1 MYIPPL
7 TYLVMVDGEKEDTL
21 KTMRKTLHCL
31 EEIEEIIKR
40 LREKVNTS
48 EEVNSEGIISL
59 YLFLFILYIGT
70 IAKWIFHCKMM

>member
-59 YLFLFILYIGT
+59 YLFLYIPYIGT
-70 IAKWIFHCKMM
+70 IAKWIFHCKVM

>member
-1 MYIPPL
+1 
-7 TYLVMVDGEKEDTL
+7 MVDGEKEDIL

-31 EEIEEIIKR
+31 EEIEEIIKQ

-59 YLFLFILYIGT
+59 YLFLYILYIGT
-70 IAKWIFHCKMM
+70 CTIAK

>member
-7 TYLVMVDGEKEDTL
+7 TYLVMVDGEREDIL
-21 KTMRKTLHCL
+21 KAMRKTLHCL
-31 EEIEEIIKR
+31 EEIEEIIKQ

-59 YLFLFILYIGT
+59 YLFLYILYIST
-70 IAKWIFHCKMM
+70 IAK

>member
-1 MYIPPL
+1 
-7 TYLVMVDGEKEDTL
+7 MVDGEKEDTL

-59 YLFLFILYIGT
+59 YRFLYIRYIGT